1 VTTQKEKALLF
12 APLHVSG
19 EPLILFNAWDAGSAK
34 IIAEAGARA
43 IATGS
48 WSVAAA
54 QGFGDGEAMPLDLA
68 LANSRRIAGAVDLP
82 LTVDFEGGYAAGPDE
97 VGANTAALIESGAI
111 GCNFEDRIVGGEGL
125 HGIKEQKTRIAAIRA
140 AADRAE
146 LAFFINARTDLFLH
160 GKAEELGALVDEALE
175 RGAAYAE
182 AGANGLF
189 VPGLADEGLIERV
202 CAESAL
208 PVNIMVWPG
217 ATPPLKR
224 LAELGVA
231 RISHAGGPWRVAMNA
246 LKQAARAAH
255 DMEG

>member
-1 VTTQKEKALLF
+1 MTSQKEKALLF
-12 APLHVSG
+12 VPLHVRG

-34 IIAEAGARA
+34 AVVEAGAKA
-43 IATGS
+43 VATGS

-54 QGFGDGEAMPLDLA
+54 QGYADGEAMPLDLA
-68 LANSRRIAGAVDLP
+68 LAGSRRIAEAVDVP
-82 LTVDFEGGYAAGPDE
+82 VTIDFEGGYAAEPDS
-97 VGANTAALIESGAI
+97 VGANAAALIETGAI

-125 HGIKEQKTRIAAIRA
+125 FGMGEQKARIAAIRA

-160 GKAEELGALVDEALE
+160 SKPDEHEGLVGEALE

-189 VPGLADEGLIERV
+189 VPGLGDEALIERV
-202 CAESAL
+202 CAESPL
-208 PVNIMVWPG
+208 PVNVMVWPG
-217 ATPPLKR
+217 ATPPLRR

-231 RISHAGGPWRVAMNA
+231 RISHAGGPWRTAMNA
-246 LKQAARAAH
+246 LKEAARIAH
-255 DMEG
+255 DLGG